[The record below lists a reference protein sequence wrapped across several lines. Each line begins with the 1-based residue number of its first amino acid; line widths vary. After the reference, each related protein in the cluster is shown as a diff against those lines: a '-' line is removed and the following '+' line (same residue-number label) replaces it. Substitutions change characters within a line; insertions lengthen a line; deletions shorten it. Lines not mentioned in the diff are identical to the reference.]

1 MERNDHDNTL
11 PVEDMNKLEERR
23 IQMLDDAGINEQ
35 EVLDTAGKDMN
46 SWTSYFQENITRG
59 KDDANFC
66 LRDQWTAVE
75 RSEFT
80 RLFKPAMTF
89 NKLYDNVK
97 KIAGEQRKNKPDLI
111 VRSLTGKAS
120 QKQIDL
126 RADLVRTIAYQ
137 SETDLVYQTA
147 FRSALITG
155 FGAFQILLD
164 YESPRSFNK
173 VVRYDIIP
181 DATMCMWDPTASKPH
196 KGDGNYC
203 GRSYLLTRDEF
214 NATYPYVTNPVSFVN
229 PYMLMD
235 IQRQTKDTITLC
247 DIYKKEW
254 FPLRI
259 IQLDN
264 GDSVTEEEWEN
275 IQDIFKKES
284 KMIEGSQA
292 ERILM
297 NGLPKI
303 KAERL
308 TQDYKVMHY
317 RMLRDQIVDFSEW
330 PSRQLPIPFVDG
342 DSYWHDGRQ
351 YTKSFIHE
359 ARDAQKCVNYF
370 NSEIAS
376 EIKNRRREQWIGT
389 PDNIAGQ
396 EQMWRNPE
404 LQMGILLAKPDPKS
418 GAMPIKMPAWEI
430 SQGLMMNAQRAAQ
443 DIREILGFS
452 ETEELQ
458 GRDVSGKARRERKLE
473 GAMSAYVF
481 YDNLNQAI
489 AQGGRVVND
498 LLPHIA
504 GDDERHM
511 VITKADSK
519 SQSIILNK
527 RGKDGEIENQIE
539 AGDFDVEIDTGA
551 SFAVQKEISLEFLQQ
566 TMAVAPQSFP
576 LIADLWVKQLDL
588 QFMPQMAERF
598 KSMVPKDILAKEAGE
613 PPPPPPPPSPE
624 QQMMEA
630 EMKNKQAEI
639 QERAEEL
646 QIRKQK
652 HQLEEAELI
661 LKAQELKAKGAREEK
676 THQVDMAKS
685 DMDFTAKIAKIL
697 VDAHKA

>member
-1 MERNDHDNTL
+1 M
-11 PVEDMNKLEERR
+11 
-23 IQMLDDAGINEQ
+23 
-35 EVLDTAGKDMN
+35 
-46 SWTSYFQENITRG
+46 
-59 KDDANFC
+59 
-66 LRDQWTAVE
+66 
-75 RSEFT
+75 
-80 RLFKPAMTF
+80 
-89 NKLYDNVK
+89 
-97 KIAGEQRKNKPDLI
+97 
-111 VRSLTGKAS
+111 
-120 QKQIDL
+120 
-126 RADLVRTIAYQ
+126 
-137 SETDLVYQTA
+137 
-147 FRSALITG
+147 
-155 FGAFQILLD
+155 
-164 YESPRSFNK
+164 
-173 VVRYDIIP
+173 
-181 DATMCMWDPTASKPH
+181 
-196 KGDGNYC
+196 
-203 GRSYLLTRDEF
+203 
-214 NATYPYVTNPVSFVN
+214 
-229 PYMLMD
+229 
-235 IQRQTKDTITLC
+235 
-247 DIYKKEW
+247 
-254 FPLRI
+254 
-259 IQLDN
+259 
-264 GDSVTEEEWEN
+264 
-275 IQDIFKKES
+275 
-284 KMIEGSQA
+284 
-292 ERILM
+292 
-297 NGLPKI
+297 
-303 KAERL
+303 
-308 TQDYKVMHY
+308 
-317 RMLRDQIVDFSEW
+317 
-330 PSRQLPIPFVDG
+330 
-342 DSYWHDGRQ
+342 
-351 YTKSFIHE
+351 
-359 ARDAQKCVNYF
+359 NYF